1 MTRAELIAE
10 LRRRIAEADRQE
22 GELPA
27 ASDLV
32 VPSWASFF
40 NGYREALLRTIE
52 WLEIQE

>member
-1 MTRAELIAE
+1 MTRAEMIAE

-52 WLEIQE
+52 WLEKQE